1 MSLLHKNNESYPPK
15 RRRRFNFKNWRR
27 NWYKFSRNPL
37 PVLGLVLVILI
48 ILLAILAP
56 WVAPYPQHAG
66 KFINLKERFQ
76 PPSAAHWCG
85 TDAMGRDILSRI
97 LFGYRISLL
106 LGIVV
111 LSISVP
117 IGLTFGLLG
126 GYYKDT
132 FVETVCMRITDI
144 FLAVPPLIL
153 AMAVASVLKPSLQ
166 NSMLAISLMWW
177 PWYSR
182 LIYGVVSGVRNE
194 FFVQSA
200 EVIGASRLHILLRE
214 LLPQTISPLFTKI
227 TLDMGF
233 AILVG
238 ASLSFV
244 GLGAQPPTPDLG
256 TMVSEGSKFLP
267 EQWWMSVFPALAI
280 VLVVLAFNFVGD
292 GLRDLFSLEQV

>member
-1 MSLLHKNNESYPPK
+1 MNMINQHINSDLSARRHFLENLK
-15 RRRRFNFKNWRR
+15 RS
-27 NWYKFSRNPL
+27 WYKFSRNPL
-37 PVLGLVLVILI
+37 SVLGLALVIFI
-48 ILLAILAP
+48 ILLALLAP
-56 WVAPYPQHAG
+56 WIAPYPQHAG

-76 PPSAAHWCG
+76 PPSATHWCG
-85 TDAMGRDILSRI
+85 TDSMGRDILSRI

-117 IGLTFGLLG
+117 IGLTIGLLG
-126 GYYKDT
+126 GYYKGT
-132 FVETVCMRITDI
+132 VVETICMRITDI
-144 FLAVPPLIL
+144 FLSVPPLIL
-153 AMAVASVLKPSLQ
+153 AMAVASVLTPNLQ
-166 NSMLAISLMWW
+166 NSMLAISLTWW

-182 LIYGVVSGVRNE
+182 LIYGVVSGIRNE

-200 EVIGASRLHILLRE
+200 EVTGASKTHIILRE

-256 TMVSEGSKFLP
+256 TMVAEGSKFLP

-280 VLVVLAFNFVGD
+280 VLVVLAFNLVGD

>member
-1 MSLLHKNNESYPPK
+1 MNILHKSNANLLPKHK
-15 RRRRFNFKNWRR
+15 RRFENWGR
-27 NWYKFSRNPL
+27 NWYKFSRNRL
-37 PVLGLVLVILI
+37 SLIGLVL
-48 ILLAILAP
+48 ILLIAFLAIFAP
-56 WVAPYPQHAG
+56 FVSPYPQHAG
-66 KFINLKERFQ
+66 KFVNLEERFQ
-76 PPSAAHWCG
+76 PPSSAHWCG

-97 LFGYRISLL
+97 VFGYRTSLL

-117 IGLTFGLLG
+117 VGVMIGLLG
-126 GYYKDT
+126 GYYKET
-132 FVETVCMRITDI
+132 LVETICMRVTDI

-153 AMAVASVLKPSLQ
+153 ALAVAAVLEPNLT
-166 NSMLAISLMWW
+166 NSMLAISLTWW

-182 LIYGVVSGVRNE
+182 LVYGVTSGVRNE

-200 EVIGASRLHILLRE
+200 EVIGARRAHLIFKE
-214 LLPQTISPLFTKI
+214 LLPQCISPIFTKI

-238 ASLSFV
+238 AALSFV

-267 EQWWMSVFPALAI
+267 DQWWLSVFPALAI
-280 VLVVLAFNFVGD
+280 VMVVLAFNFVGD
-292 GLRDLFSLEQV
+292 GLRDLFALEQV